1 MKTEADKT
9 GTFFVYRY
17 CRQKSRFMRIKLAIA
32 LSLLPVLLSA
42 QEHVTV
48 KGRIINEQGE
58 AVEYVQFGVP
68 KLQIGSISAA
78 DGRFEIDM
86 PCDTL
91 EFFHVSYQPAA
102 YPVTGPDDDVVI
114 VLHGRELPPAVSIG
128 GNTKEKYLMRP
139 GTNVLKNMGV
149 ISTVLRSEHP
159 SGREIG
165 SVAQAKKPF
174 LVQDILFTVHSNHIP
189 DCVASINIYRIEGR
203 KESFVNVL
211 HKPIYF
217 NVAVSNDPQDFDIQP
232 EETLLLEPGRY
243 FIAFQIVGCNNEA
256 LQAFLA
262 KTQDEQEFWEMSMDF
277 NIYLKSS
284 YVREVAL
291 GGMEHLPVNIGVAV
305 KGLEYQ

>member
-1 MKTEADKT
+1 
-9 GTFFVYRY
+9 
-17 CRQKSRFMRIKLAIA
+17 MRIKLAIA
-32 LSLLPVLLSA
+32 LSLLPALLSA

-48 KGRIINEQGE
+48 KGRIINEQGD
-58 AVEYVQFGVP
+58 AVEYVQLGVP

-91 EFFHVSYQPAA
+91 EFFHVSYQRAA
-102 YPVTGPDDDVVI
+102 YPVTGPADDVVI
-114 VLHGRELPPAVSIG
+114 VLHEQELPPAIFIG
-128 GNTKEKYLMRP
+128 GDTKEKYLLKP
-139 GTNVLKNMGV
+139 GTGLLKGLG
-149 ISTVLRSEHP
+149 IITTSLWSGQP

-174 LVQDILFTVHSNHIP
+174 LVKDILFTVRSNHIP
-189 DCVASINIYRIEGR
+189 GCVASINIYRIEEK

-217 NVAVSNDPQDFDIQP
+217 DVAVSDDLQDFDIQP
-232 EETLLLEPGRY
+232 EETLLLEPGKY
-243 FIAFQIVGCNNEA
+243 FIAFQVVGCDNEA
-256 LQAFLA
+256 LQTFLA
-262 KTQDEQEFWEMSMDF
+262 KPEEEKNNWEMTMDF
-277 NIYLKSS
+277 NIFLKSS

-291 GGMEHLPVNIGVAV
+291 GEMEHLPVNIGVAV

>member
-1 MKTEADKT
+1 
-9 GTFFVYRY
+9 
-17 CRQKSRFMRIKLAIA
+17 MRIKLLLA
-32 LSLLPVLLSA
+32 LAFFPALLAA

-48 KGRIINEQGE
+48 KGRIINERGD
-58 AVEYVQFGVP
+58 AVEYVQLGVP
-68 KLQIGSISAA
+68 KLQIGTISAA

-91 EFFHVSYQPAA
+91 EFFHASFQRAT
-102 YPVTGPDDDVVI
+102 YPVTGPADDVVI
-114 VLHGRELPPAVSIG
+114 VLHEQELPPAVSIG

-165 SVAQAKKPF
+165 SVAQTKKPF

-243 FIAFQIVGCNNEA
+243 FIAFQIVGCNSEA

-262 KTQDEQEFWEMSMDF
+262 KTQDEQEFWEMRMDF

>member
-1 MKTEADKT
+1 
-9 GTFFVYRY
+9 
-17 CRQKSRFMRIKLAIA
+17 MRIKLAIA
-32 LSLLPVLLSA
+32 LSLLPALLSA

-58 AVEYVQFGVP
+58 AVEYVQLGVP

-78 DGRFEIDM
+78 DGCFEIDM

-91 EFFHVSYQPAA
+91 EFFHVSYQRAA
-102 YPVTGPDDDVVI
+102 YPVTGPADDVVI
-114 VLHGRELPPAVSIG
+114 VLHEQELPPAIFIG
-128 GNTKEKYLMRP
+128 GDTKEKYLLKP
-139 GTNVLKNMGV
+139 GTGLLKSVGTITTSM
-149 ISTVLRSEHP
+149 RSGHP

-165 SVAQAKKPF
+165 SVGETKKPF
-174 LVQDILFTVHSNHIP
+174 LVKNILLTVRSNHIP
-189 DCVASINIYRIEGR
+189 GCVASINIYRIEGK

-217 NVAVSNDPQDFDIQP
+217 DVAVSNDPQDYDIRP
-232 EETLLLEPGRY
+232 EETLLLEPGKY

-262 KTQDEQEFWEMSMDF
+262 KTQEEQEFWEMSIDF

-284 YVREVAL
+284 YVWEVAM
-291 GGMEHLPVNIGVAV
+291 GEMEHLPVNIGVAV
-305 KGLEYQ
+305 KGLEYR

>member
-1 MKTEADKT
+1 
-9 GTFFVYRY
+9 
-17 CRQKSRFMRIKLAIA
+17 MRIKLAIA
-32 LSLLPVLLSA
+32 LSLLPALLSA

-48 KGRIINEQGE
+48 KGRIINEQGD

-78 DGRFEIDM
+78 DGCFEIDM

-91 EFFHVSYQPAA
+91 EFFHVSYQRAA
-102 YPVTGPDDDVVI
+102 YPVTGPADDVVI
-114 VLHGRELPPAVSIG
+114 VLHEQELPPAIFIG
-128 GNTKEKYLMRP
+128 GDTKEKYLLKP
-139 GTNVLKNMGV
+139 GTGLLKSVGIITTSM
-149 ISTVLRSEHP
+149 RSGHS

-165 SVAQAKKPF
+165 SVAQTKKPF
-174 LVQDILFTVHSNHIP
+174 LVKNILLTVRSNHISG
-189 DCVASINIYRIEGR
+189 CVASINIYRIEGK

-217 NVAVSNDPQDFDIQP
+217 DVAVLNDPQDYDIRP
-232 EETLLLEPGRY
+232 EETLLLEPGKY

-262 KTQDEQEFWEMSMDF
+262 KTQEEQEFWEMSIDF

-284 YVREVAL
+284 YVREVAM
-291 GGMEHLPVNIGVAV
+291 GEMEHLPVNIGVAV
-305 KGLEYQ
+305 KGLEYR

>member
-1 MKTEADKT
+1 
-9 GTFFVYRY
+9 
-17 CRQKSRFMRIKLAIA
+17 MRIKMAIA
-32 LSLLPVLLSA
+32 LSLLPALLSA

-58 AVEYVQFGVP
+58 AVEYVQLGVP

-78 DGRFEIDM
+78 DGCFEIDM

-91 EFFHVSYQPAA
+91 EFFHVSYQRAA
-102 YPVTGPDDDVVI
+102 CPVTGPADDVVI
-114 VLHGRELPPAVSIG
+114 VLHEQELPPAIFIG
-128 GNTKEKYLMRP
+128 GDTKEKYLLKP
-139 GTNVLKNMGV
+139 GTGLLKSVGIITTSM
-149 ISTVLRSEHP
+149 RSGHP

-165 SVAQAKKPF
+165 SVAQTKKPF
-174 LVQDILFTVHSNHIP
+174 LVKNILLTVRSNHIP
-189 DCVASINIYRIEGR
+189 GCVASINIYRIEGK

-217 NVAVSNDPQDFDIQP
+217 DVAVSNDPQDYDIRP
-232 EETLLLEPGRY
+232 EETLLLEPGKY

-262 KTQDEQEFWEMSMDF
+262 KTQQEQEFWEMSIDF

-284 YVREVAL
+284 YVREVAM
-291 GGMEHLPVNIGVAV
+291 GEMEHLPVNIGVAV
-305 KGLEYQ
+305 KGLEYR

>member
-1 MKTEADKT
+1 
-9 GTFFVYRY
+9 
-17 CRQKSRFMRIKLAIA
+17 MRIKLAIA
-32 LSLLPVLLSA
+32 FSLLPALLSA

-48 KGRIINEQGE
+48 KGRIINEQGD
-58 AVEYVQFGVP
+58 AVEYVQLGVP
-68 KLQIGSISAA
+68 KLQIGTISSA

-91 EFFHVSYQPAA
+91 EFFHVSFQRAT
-102 YPVTGPDDDVVI
+102 YPVTGPADDVVI
-114 VLHGRELPPAVSIG
+114 VLHEQELPPAIFIG
-128 GNTKEKYLMRP
+128 GNTKEKYLLRP
-139 GTNVLKNMGV
+139 GTGLLKGMG
-149 ISTVLRSEHP
+149 IITTSMRSGHP

-165 SVAQAKKPF
+165 SVAQARKPF
-174 LVQDILFTVHSNHIP
+174 FVKDILLTVRSNHIP
-189 DCVASINIYRIEGR
+189 GCVASINVYRIEGK

-217 NVAVSNDPQDFDIQP
+217 DVAVSNDPQDFDIRP
-232 EETLLLEPGRY
+232 EETLLLEPGKY
-243 FIAFQIVGCNNEA
+243 FIAFQVVGCDNEA
-256 LQAFLA
+256 LRTFLA
-262 KTQDEQEFWEMSMDF
+262 KPDEEKKIWEMTMDF

>member
-1 MKTEADKT
+1 
-9 GTFFVYRY
+9 
-17 CRQKSRFMRIKLAIA
+17 MRIKLAIA
-32 LSLLPVLLSA
+32 LSLLPALLSA

-48 KGRIINEQGE
+48 KGRIINEQGD
-58 AVEYVQFGVP
+58 AVEYVQLGVP

-91 EFFHVSYQPAA
+91 EFFHVSYQRAA
-102 YPVTGPDDDVVI
+102 YPVTGPADDVVI
-114 VLHGRELPPAVSIG
+114 VLHEQELPPAIFIG
-128 GNTKEKYLMRP
+128 GDTKEKYLLKP
-139 GTNVLKNMGV
+139 GTGLLKGLG
-149 ISTVLRSEHP
+149 IITTSLRSGQP

-174 LVQDILFTVHSNHIP
+174 LVKDILFTVRSNHIP
-189 DCVASINIYRIEGR
+189 GCVASINIYRIEEK

-217 NVAVSNDPQDFDIQP
+217 DVAVSDDLQDFDIQP
-232 EETLLLEPGRY
+232 EETLLLEPGKY
-243 FIAFQIVGCNNEA
+243 FIAFQVVGCDNEA
-256 LQAFLA
+256 LQTFLA
-262 KTQDEQEFWEMSMDF
+262 KPEEEKKNWEMTMDF
-277 NIYLKSS
+277 NIFLKSS

-291 GGMEHLPVNIGVAV
+291 GGMEHLPVNIGVSV

>member
-1 MKTEADKT
+1 
-9 GTFFVYRY
+9 
-17 CRQKSRFMRIKLAIA
+17 MRIKLALA
-32 LSLLPVLLSA
+32 FSLLPALLSA

-48 KGRIINEQGE
+48 KGRIINEQGD
-58 AVEYVQFGVP
+58 AVEYVQLGVP
-68 KLQIGSISAA
+68 KLQIGSISTA

-91 EFFHVSYQPAA
+91 EFFHVSFQRAT
-102 YPVTGPDDDVVI
+102 YPVTGPADDVVI
-114 VLHGRELPPAVSIG
+114 VLHEQELPPAIFIG
-128 GNTKEKYLMRP
+128 GNTKEKYLLRP
-139 GTNVLKNMGV
+139 GTGLLKGMG
-149 ISTVLRSEHP
+149 IITTSMRSGHP

-165 SVAQAKKPF
+165 SVAQTKKPF
-174 LVQDILFTVHSNHIP
+174 LVKEILLTVRSNHIP
-189 DCVASINIYRIEGR
+189 GCVASINIYRIEGK

-217 NVAVSNDPQDFDIQP
+217 DVAVSNDPQDFDIKP
-232 EETLLLEPGRY
+232 EETLLLEPGKY

-256 LQAFLA
+256 LQ
-262 KTQDEQEFWEMSMDF
+262 EMSMDF

-291 GGMEHLPVNIGVAV
+291 GEMEQLPVNIGVAV